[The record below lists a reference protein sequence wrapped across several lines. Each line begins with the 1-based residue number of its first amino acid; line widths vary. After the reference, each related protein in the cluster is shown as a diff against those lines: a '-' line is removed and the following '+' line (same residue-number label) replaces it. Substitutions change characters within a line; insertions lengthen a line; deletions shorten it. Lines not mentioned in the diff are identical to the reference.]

1 MGDLLGS
8 AIEDVGT
15 VPICGRCGSERVVLQ
30 AFACW
35 NREFGLWEL
44 ETTGD
49 AARCHACEGRTDLV
63 WQPSDAN
70 KPVKRVTELNDL
82 FRTTLEGH
90 GTVLITRGIEALGPD
105 AMRSIAATVRGFSD
119 FPPESD
125 PWGEHDFGAFDVGN
139 DRIFWKI
146 DCYNLDQT
154 AGSPNPANPAVT
166 YRVLT
171 IMLASEY

>member
-1 MGDLLGS
+1 MGDLLGT

-15 VPICGRCGSERVVLQ
+15 VPVCGTCGSERVVLE

-44 ETTGD
+44 EATRD
-49 AARCHACEGRTDLV
+49 LAHCHVCEHPTDLV

-70 KPVKRVTELNDL
+70 KPVKRITELNDL
-82 FRTTLEGH
+82 FRTTGQGQ
-90 GTVLITRGIEALGPD
+90 GTILITRGIEALGPETVLD
-105 AMRSIAATVRGFSD
+105 IVETVRAFSD

-125 PWGEHDFGAFDVGN
+125 PWGEHDFGAFDVGD